1 MQHQEGYFQSKDGL
15 QLYGQSW
22 LPVQPVQAH
31 LMVIHG
37 YGEHSGRYA
46 HVADALNVSGIAVHG
61 IDLRGHGRSEGKRGD
76 TPSWSTLLEDIRMY
90 MDILRRRYESGN
102 LFLYGHSVGGLV
114 AIDYALHVEQDFRGL
129 IASGPV
135 LGQAGVSPF
144 LLFLSKILAS
154 VVPGFQLDVN
164 LDVDNLSRDPAV
176 VEAYCS
182 DPLVH
187 GKATARMG
195 AAMNAATEACQR
207 DAKLLRIPF
216 LVFYGEEDK
225 LAPPGGT
232 EQFYA
237 NLHTEDRTK
246 HVIAG
251 GYHEPHNDVGKEEI
265 LSLIQTWITGRL

>member
-1 MQHQEGYFQSKDGL
+1 MQHQEGYFQSEDGL
-15 QLYGQSW
+15 QLYWQSW
-22 LPVQPVQAH
+22 LPAHPPQAS
-31 LMVIHG
+31 LLVIHG

-46 HVADALNVSGIAVHG
+46 HVAEALNEAGIAVHG

-76 TPSWSTLLEDIRMY
+76 TPSWNALQEDIRLFA
-90 MDILRRRYESGN
+90 DILRRRHDPN
-102 LFLYGHSVGGLV
+102 TLFLYGHSVGGLV
-114 AIDYALHVEQDFRGL
+114 AIDYALHVEQNFRGL

-154 VVPGFQLDVN
+154 IVPGFQLDIN

-176 VEAYCS
+176 VEAYCN

-195 AAMNAATEACQR
+195 ATMNAATEACQR
-207 DAKLLRIPF
+207 DASNLHIPI
-216 LVFYGEEDK
+216 LVFYGEKDK
-225 LAPPGGT
+225 LAPPDAT

-237 NLHTEDRTK
+237 NLQTEDRMK
-246 HVIAG
+246 HVVAG
-251 GYHEPHNDVGKEEI
+251 GYHEPHNDVGKEAI
-265 LSLIQTWITGRL
+265 LSLITTWITDRL